1 MKKLWAPWRIE
12 YILAPKDDTEECIF
26 CTKPAGDADRDN
38 LVLFRGRQAFIIM
51 NLYPYNNAHL
61 LVVPYAHVNSMSALS
76 RDERYEMMELANASM
91 DILRGKMNAQ
101 GFNFGANIGAA
112 AGAGIEEHV
121 HLHIVPRWI
130 GDTNFMPVLGHTKVL
145 VQGLQ
150 ETYDALKP
158 LFDQLSIT

>member
-12 YILAPKDDTEECIF
+12 YILAPREAHEACIF
-26 CTKPAGDADRDN
+26 CAKPAEESDRDN
-38 LVLFRGRQAFIIM
+38 LVLYRGKRAFIIM

-61 LVVPYAHVNSMSALS
+61 LVVPYSHVNSISALT
-76 RDERYEMMELANASM
+76 REERCEMMEMANAAM
-91 DILRGKMNAQ
+91 DILKGKMNAQ

-121 HLHIVPRWI
+121 HLHIVPRWT

-150 ETYDALKP
+150 ETYDTLKP